1 MVTRSK
7 RLGSRKTDIFQRKK
21 AEESLQHRNLEWKQ
35 TFDSIPDLIAIL
47 DNEHRIVRI
56 NQAMANQLGL
66 TPEQC
71 IGLKCFECV
80 HGTSLP
86 PDFCPHQKTL
96 RDGREHTAEV
106 HEDALGGDF
115 LVTTTPLPDE
125 KGRNI
130 GAVHVARN
138 ITERK
143 KSEEEIA
150 RLASFPALNPNP
162 VLEVDFDGNVQYLNR
177 TAENM
182 FPDLKKLGSNHPFLT
197 DWKNIVSTLKKGKP
211 RTCNR
216 EAKISGNWYFQQFY
230 LVPEI
235 QRIRIYAANIDDRK
249 QLEEKLKTSERLA
262 AIGQTA
268 AMVGHDLRNPLQGI
282 VGCIAVAEENLKI
295 MHLESKEKKQLK
307 QSFNVMRSEV
317 KYMDKIVSDLHAYAS
332 PITPHFV
339 ETNLHR
345 PIKEALSA
353 SSVPSNIEVIT
364 EIPPDLPKARIDPP
378 LLRRVFVNLITNA
391 VQVMPNGGK
400 LTIRA
405 TVLEKL
411 DLLKI
416 SVEDT
421 GIGIAKEDQPHIFQ
435 PLFTRKAKGQGLG
448 LPACKKIVEAHGGT
462 ITFESKIG
470 KGTKFIVTIPQAKN
484 N

>member
-1 MVTRSK
+1 
-7 RLGSRKTDIFQRKK
+7 
-21 AEESLQHRNLEWKQ
+21 
-35 TFDSIPDLIAIL
+35 
-47 DNEHRIVRI
+47 
-56 NQAMANQLGL
+56 L

-130 GAVHVARN
+130 GSVHVARN

-177 TAENM
+177 AAENL
-182 FPDLKKLGSNHPFLT
+182 PDLKKLGSNHPFLS
-197 DWKNIVSTLKKGKP
+197 DWKNIVSTFKKGKI
-211 RTCNR
+211 RTFIR
-216 EAKISGNWYFQQFY
+216 EAKVGENWFFQQFY
-230 LVPEI
+230 PVPEI
-235 QRIRIYAANIDDRK
+235 QRIRIYAVNIDDRK
-249 QLEEKLKTSERLA
+249 QLEEKLKTTERLA
-262 AIGQTA
+262 TIGQTA

-282 VGCIAVAEENLKI
+282 VGCIAVTEENLKTT
-295 MHLESKEKKQLK
+295 HLEPKEKKQLK

-317 KYMDKIVSDLHAYAS
+317 KYMDKIVSDLHAFAS

-339 ETNLHR
+339 ETNLQR
-345 PIKEALSA
+345 PIKEAVTA
-353 SSVPSNIEVIT
+353 SSIPSNIEVIT
-364 EIPPDLPKARIDPP
+364 KIPPNLPKARIDPS
-378 LLRRVFVNLITNA
+378 LLRRVFINLITNA
-391 VQVMPNGGK
+391 VQAMPSGGK

-405 TVLEKL
+405 ISEKPSRVT
-411 DLLKI
+411 I

-421 GIGIAKEDQPHIFQ
+421 GTGIAKGDQPQIFQ

-448 LPACKKIVEAHGGT
+448 LPACKRIVEAHGGT
-462 ITFESKIG
+462 ITFETKIG